1 MGISLAA
8 VASALVLG
16 WVCSAPSAR
25 AGLPGPADA
34 VLLRYA
40 DAGARVVIQDSKW
53 GPIGRLQEAIDQR
66 AEACGVDSIARD
78 GRFSRATAEA
88 ARAIAACRGAGL
100 SADDHHLTVEAWQAI
115 TGQAPPDALARAQ
128 TLARTM
134 EGGDYDRLEWN
145 VCVKFTGDA
154 GSVLTWGPYGKTLGW
169 GGELLGVLRRLDRAT
184 VMGAFVAE
192 GASGGDK
199 LLALQTAKQLGEDSR
214 HTYPGARALMES
226 VCRQPGQMAAWDRA
240 FARLGAMPEV
250 QAAYE
255 EAAWG
260 DKAWF
265 RHVVERLDKIWR
277 KAGLEPTE
285 VDFAFFLD
293 RSIHMGWG
301 EARFAA
307 VRSAL
312 AEARACTAPGR
323 FTNARARLVVADL
336 VRAKARPD
344 DRLARDAMFLV
355 DDEKELRQAMA
366 SSPTWPKNWKKIWK
380 TRTGI
385 AASDVGLSDTRPAPR
400 FAPAAT

>member
-8 VASALVLG
+8 VTSALALG
-16 WVCSAPSAR
+16 WGLAGPSAR
-25 AGLPGPADA
+25 AGLPSPADA

-40 DAGARVVIQDSKW
+40 DAGSRVVIQDSKW
-53 GPIGRLQEAIDQR
+53 GPIGRLQAAIDQR
-66 AEACGVDSIARD
+66 AEACGVDSVARD

-88 ARAIAACRGAGL
+88 ARAIAACRGL
-100 SADDHHLTVEAWQAI
+100 SADDRHLTVEAWQAI

-128 TLARTM
+128 TLTRTM
-134 EGGDYDRLEWN
+134 EDGDYDRLEWN
-145 VCVKFTGDA
+145 VCVKFTGDS

-169 GGELLGVLRRLDRAT
+169 GGELLGVLHRLDRAT
-184 VMGAFVAE
+184 VLGAFAAE
-192 GASGGDK
+192 GAAGADK
-199 LLALQTAKQLGEDSR
+199 LLALKTAQQLGEDSR
-214 HTYPGARALMES
+214 HTYPGARALMEG
-226 VCRQPGQMAAWDRA
+226 VCKQPGQMAAWMRA
-240 FARLGAMPEV
+240 FARIGAMPEA

-255 EAAWG
+255 DAAWG
-260 DKAWF
+260 DKSWF

-307 VRSAL
+307 VRLAL

-323 FTNARARLVVADL
+323 FTNAHARLVVADL
-336 VRAKARPD
+336 VRAKAQPD
-344 DRLARDAMFLV
+344 DRLARDAMFLI
-355 DDEKELRQAMA
+355 DDEKALRQAMA
-366 SSPTWPKNWKKIWK
+366 SSPTWPKNWKKMWK
-380 TRTGI
+380 ARTGI

-400 FAPAAT
+400 FAAAAT